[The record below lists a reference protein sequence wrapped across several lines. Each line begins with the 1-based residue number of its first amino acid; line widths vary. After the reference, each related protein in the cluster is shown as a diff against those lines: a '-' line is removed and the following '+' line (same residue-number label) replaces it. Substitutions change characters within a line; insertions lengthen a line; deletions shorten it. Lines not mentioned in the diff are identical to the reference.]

1 MATEIQKINAIRSQK
16 FKYASRISYF
26 YQAQHI
32 NDEFKN
38 LGYNYRGKIYK
49 KMTSPELWANPIQTS
64 LFGRLEGMITY
75 LLEQAKS
82 IKKTF
87 SIAHSQN
94 TININ

>member
-1 MATEIQKINAIRSQK
+1 MATEIQKINAIKSQR
-16 FKYASRISYF
+16 FRYAARISYF
-26 YQAQHI
+26 YQAQHF

-87 SIAHSQN
+87 SIAHSKN